1 MEIDQLR
8 QRHERVLRRRSVLE
22 TDNKEKFMP
31 ENAKLPA
38 LQIQNVTKTFG
49 KKTAVDNVSFDLFP
63 GEVFGFLGPNG
74 AGKTTIIK
82 MVMGFFRPDEGTII
96 INGFNRKTHYEA
108 AMASIGGIVENPE
121 MYNTLSA
128 RLNLK
133 MYARLHKGVTKERID
148 EVLKL
153 VGLLDRADDPV
164 KKYSLG
170 MKQRIGLAQA
180 MLHRPKVLI
189 LDEPTNGLD
198 PAGIHLLRDILKH
211 LAHEEGVAVMVS
223 SHLLS
228 EMQLMC
234 DRIGIINKGKLLR
247 ICSIDDLMNQ
257 AQNSSIYRIKT
268 SDPSKAEKILSE
280 KYENRITNV
289 NSDTLDI
296 EIEEENINECVRLL
310 VASGSDI
317 LGVQKLE
324 SSLEDAFLEI
334 MGGGSQIE

>member
-1 MEIDQLR
+1 MPDS
-8 QRHERVLRRRSVLE
+8 ER
-22 TDNKEKFMP
+22 K
-31 ENAKLPA
+31 PA
-38 LQIQNVTKTFG
+38 LQIENVTKTFG
-49 KKTAVDNVSFDLFP
+49 KKKAVDNVSFDLFP

-82 MVMGFFRPDEGTII
+82 MIMGFFRPDEGTII
-96 INGFNRKTHYEA
+96 INGYNRKTHYEA
-108 AMASIGGIVENPE
+108 AMSSIGGIVENPE
-121 MYNTLSA
+121 MYNSLSA

-133 MYARLHKGVTKERID
+133 MYARLHKGVTEERIS
-148 EVLKL
+148 EVIEM
-153 VGLLDRADDPV
+153 VGLTERANDPI

-198 PAGIHLLRDILKH
+198 PAGIHQLRDILKH
-211 LAHEEGVAVMVS
+211 LAHDEGVTVMVS

-234 DRIGIINKGKLLR
+234 DRIGIINHGKLLQ
-247 ICSIDDLMNQ
+247 ICSIDDLMHR
-257 AQNSSIYRIKT
+257 AQNSSVYRIKT
-268 SDPSKAEKILSE
+268 SNPAKAKEILAE
-280 KYENRITNV
+280 QYPNRISNIG
-289 NSDTLDI
+289 SDTLDI
-296 EIEEENINECVRLL
+296 EIEESQINECVRSL

-334 MGGGSQIE
+334 TGGGIDVE

>member
-1 MEIDQLR
+1 MSEQ
-8 QRHERVLRRRSVLE
+8 
-22 TDNKEKFMP
+22 EKQ
-31 ENAKLPA
+31 PA

-49 KKTAVDNVSFDLFP
+49 KKTAVDNVSFDIYP

-82 MVMGFFRPDEGTII
+82 MVMGFFRPDNGTII

-121 MYNTLSA
+121 MYNSLSA
-128 RLNLK
+128 RLNLQ
-133 MYARLHKGVTKERID
+133 MYARLHEGVTKERID
-148 EVLKL
+148 EVLEL
-153 VGLLDRADDPV
+153 VGLTDRADEPV

-180 MLHRPKVLI
+180 LLHRPKVLI

-198 PAGIHLLRDILKH
+198 PAGIHLLRDILTRC
-211 LAHEEGVAVMVS
+211 AHEEGVAVMVS

-228 EMQLMC
+228 EIQVMC
-234 DRIGIINKGKLLR
+234 DRIGIINHGKLLQ
-247 ICSIDDLMNQ
+247 ICSIDDFVNQ
-257 AQNSSIYRIKT
+257 AQSSTVYRIKT
-268 SDPSKAEKILSE
+268 SDPAKAKEILSK
-280 KYENRITNV
+280 KYTNRIFNV
-289 NSDTLDI
+289 NEDTLDI
-296 EIEEENINECVRLL
+296 EIEEEQINECVRTL

-324 SSLEDAFLEI
+324 SSLEEAFLEI
-334 MGGGSQIE
+334 TGGGVHVE

>member
-1 MEIDQLR
+1 MVYEEIKMSASDIR
-8 QRHERVLRRRSVLE
+8 
-22 TDNKEKFMP
+22 
-31 ENAKLPA
+31 PA

-49 KKTAVDNVSFDLFP
+49 RKTAVDNVSFDLYP

-133 MYARLHKGVTKERID
+133 MYARLHKGVTSERID
-148 EVLKL
+148 EVLEL
-153 VGLLDRADDPV
+153 VALSDRADDPV

-180 MLHRPKVLI
+180 MLHHPKVLI

-198 PAGIHLLRDILKH
+198 PAGIHLLRDVLKKP
-211 LAHEEGVAVMVS
+211 AYDEGVAVMVS

-234 DRIGIINKGKLLR
+234 DRIGIISHGKLLQ
-247 ICSIDDLMNQ
+247 ICSIEDLMQ
-257 AQNSSIYRIKT
+257 KAQSSSVYRIKT
-268 SDPSKAEKILSE
+268 SNPSKAKEILSE
-280 KYENRITNV
+280 VYPNRISNIG
-289 NSDTLDI
+289 SDTLDI
-296 EIEEENINECVRLL
+296 EIDETQINECVRTL

-317 LGVQKLE
+317 LGVQKQE
-324 SSLEDAFLEI
+324 STLEDIFLEI
-334 MGGGSQIE
+334 TGGGSENE

>member
-1 MEIDQLR
+1 MSEQ
-8 QRHERVLRRRSVLE
+8 
-22 TDNKEKFMP
+22 EKQ
-31 ENAKLPA
+31 PA

-49 KKTAVDNVSFDLFP
+49 KKTAVDNVSFDIYP

-82 MVMGFFRPDEGTII
+82 MVMGFFRPDSGTII

-121 MYNTLSA
+121 MYNSLSA
-128 RLNLK
+128 RLNLQ
-133 MYARLHKGVTKERID
+133 MYARLHDGVTKERID
-148 EVLKL
+148 EVLEL
-153 VGLLDRADDPV
+153 VGLSDRADEPV

-180 MLHRPKVLI
+180 LLHRPKVLI

-198 PAGIHLLRDILKH
+198 PAGIHLLRDILTQC
-211 LAHEEGVAVMVS
+211 AHEEGVAVMVS

-228 EMQLMC
+228 EIQVMC
-234 DRIGIINKGKLLR
+234 DRIGIINHGKLLQ
-247 ICSIDDLMNQ
+247 ICSIDDFVNQ
-257 AQNSSIYRIKT
+257 AQSSTVYRIKT
-268 SDPSKAEKILSE
+268 SDPAKAKEILSE
-280 KYENRITNV
+280 KYNNRIFNV
-289 NSDTLDI
+289 NEDTLDI
-296 EIEEENINECVRLL
+296 EIEEEQINECVRTL

-324 SSLEDAFLEI
+324 SSLEEAFLEI
-334 MGGGSQIE
+334 TGGGVHVE

>member
-1 MEIDQLR
+1 MSEQ
-8 QRHERVLRRRSVLE
+8 
-22 TDNKEKFMP
+22 EKQ
-31 ENAKLPA
+31 PA

-49 KKTAVDNVSFDLFP
+49 KKTAVDNVSFDIYP

-82 MVMGFFRPDEGTII
+82 MVMGFFRPDNGTII

-121 MYNTLSA
+121 MYNSLSA
-128 RLNLK
+128 RLNLQ
-133 MYARLHKGVTKERID
+133 MYARLHEGVTKERID
-148 EVLKL
+148 EVLEL
-153 VGLLDRADDPV
+153 VGLSDRADEPV

-180 MLHRPKVLI
+180 LLHRPKVLI

-198 PAGIHLLRDILKH
+198 PAGIHLLRDILTQC
-211 LAHEEGVAVMVS
+211 AHEEGVAVMVS

-228 EMQLMC
+228 EIQVMC
-234 DRIGIINKGKLLR
+234 DRIGIINHGKLLQ
-247 ICSIDDLMNQ
+247 ICSIDDFVNQ
-257 AQNSSIYRIKT
+257 AQSSTVYRIKT
-268 SDPSKAEKILSE
+268 SDPAKAKEILSE
-280 KYENRITNV
+280 KYNNRIFNV
-289 NSDTLDI
+289 NEDTLDI
-296 EIEEENINECVRLL
+296 EIEEEQINECVRTL

-324 SSLEDAFLEI
+324 SSLEEAFLEI
-334 MGGGSQIE
+334 TGGGVHVE

>member
-1 MEIDQLR
+1 MSEQ
-8 QRHERVLRRRSVLE
+8 
-22 TDNKEKFMP
+22 EKQ
-31 ENAKLPA
+31 PA

-49 KKTAVDNVSFDLFP
+49 KKTAVDNVSFDIYP

-82 MVMGFFRPDEGTII
+82 MVMGFFRPDNGTII

-121 MYNTLSA
+121 MYNSLSA
-128 RLNLK
+128 RLNLQ
-133 MYARLHKGVTKERID
+133 MYARLHEGVTKERID
-148 EVLKL
+148 EVLEL
-153 VGLLDRADDPV
+153 VGLTDRADEPV

-180 MLHRPKVLI
+180 LLHRPKVLI

-198 PAGIHLLRDILKH
+198 PAGIHLLRDILTQC
-211 LAHEEGVAVMVS
+211 AHEEGVAVMVS

-228 EMQLMC
+228 EIQVMC
-234 DRIGIINKGKLLR
+234 DRIGIINHGKLLQ
-247 ICSIDDLMNQ
+247 ICSIDDFVNQ
-257 AQNSSIYRIKT
+257 AQSSTVYRIKT
-268 SDPSKAEKILSE
+268 SDPAKAKEILSG
-280 KYENRITNV
+280 KYNNRIFNV
-289 NSDTLDI
+289 NEDTLDI
-296 EIEEENINECVRLL
+296 EIEEEQINECVRTL

-324 SSLEDAFLEI
+324 SSLEEAFLEI
-334 MGGGSQIE
+334 TGGGVHVE

>member
-1 MEIDQLR
+1 MVYEEIKMSASDIR
-8 QRHERVLRRRSVLE
+8 
-22 TDNKEKFMP
+22 
-31 ENAKLPA
+31 PA

-49 KKTAVDNVSFDLFP
+49 RKTAVDNVSFDLYP

-133 MYARLHKGVTKERID
+133 MYARLHKGVTSERID
-148 EVLKL
+148 EVLEL
-153 VGLLDRADDPV
+153 VGLSDRADDPV

-180 MLHRPKVLI
+180 MLHHPKVLI

-198 PAGIHLLRDILKH
+198 PAGIHLLRDVLKK

-234 DRIGIINKGKLLR
+234 DRIGIISHGKLLQ
-247 ICSIDDLMNQ
+247 ICSIEDLMQ
-257 AQNSSIYRIKT
+257 KAQSSSVYRIKA
-268 SDPSKAEKILSE
+268 SNPSKAKEILSE
-280 KYENRITNV
+280 VYPNRISNIG
-289 NSDTLDI
+289 SDTLDI
-296 EIEEENINECVRLL
+296 EIDETQINECVRTL

-317 LGVQKLE
+317 LGVQKQE
-324 SSLEDAFLEI
+324 STLEDIFLEI
-334 MGGGSQIE
+334 TGGGSENE

>member
-1 MEIDQLR
+1 MSASDIR
-8 QRHERVLRRRSVLE
+8 
-22 TDNKEKFMP
+22 
-31 ENAKLPA
+31 PA

-49 KKTAVDNVSFDLFP
+49 RKIAVDNVSFDLYP

-133 MYARLHKGVTKERID
+133 MYARLHKGVTSERID
-148 EVLKL
+148 EVLEL
-153 VGLLDRADDPV
+153 VGLSDRADDPV

-180 MLHRPKVLI
+180 MLHHPKVLI

-198 PAGIHLLRDILKH
+198 PAGIHLLRDVLKK

-234 DRIGIINKGKLLR
+234 DRIGIISHGKLLQ
-247 ICSIDDLMNQ
+247 ICSIEDLMQ
-257 AQNSSIYRIKT
+257 KAQSSSVYRIKT
-268 SDPSKAEKILSE
+268 SNPSKAKEILSE
-280 KYENRITNV
+280 VYPNRISNIG
-289 NSDTLDI
+289 SDTLDI
-296 EIEEENINECVRLL
+296 EIDETQINECVRTL

-317 LGVQKLE
+317 LGVQKQE
-324 SSLEDAFLEI
+324 STLEDIFLEI
-334 MGGGSQIE
+334 TGGGSENE

>member
-1 MEIDQLR
+1 MVYEEIKMSSSDIR
-8 QRHERVLRRRSVLE
+8 
-22 TDNKEKFMP
+22 
-31 ENAKLPA
+31 PA

-49 KKTAVDNVSFDLFP
+49 RKTAVDNVSFDLYP

-133 MYARLHKGVTKERID
+133 MYARLHKGVTSERID
-148 EVLKL
+148 EVLEL
-153 VGLLDRADDPV
+153 VGLSDRADDPV

-180 MLHRPKVLI
+180 MLHHPKVLI

-198 PAGIHLLRDILKH
+198 PAGIHLLRDVLKK

-234 DRIGIINKGKLLR
+234 DRIGIISHGKLLQ
-247 ICSIDDLMNQ
+247 ICSIEDLMQ
-257 AQNSSIYRIKT
+257 KAQSSSVYRIKT
-268 SDPSKAEKILSE
+268 SNPSKAKEILSE
-280 KYENRITNV
+280 VYPNRISNIG
-289 NSDTLDI
+289 SDTLDI
-296 EIEEENINECVRLL
+296 EIDETQINECVRTL

-317 LGVQKLE
+317 LGVQKQE
-324 SSLEDAFLEI
+324 STLEDIFLEI
-334 MGGGSQIE
+334 TGGGSENE

>member
-1 MEIDQLR
+1 MNFDPAKENVMTSS
-8 QRHERVLRRRSVLE
+8 ER
-22 TDNKEKFMP
+22 K
-31 ENAKLPA
+31 PA

-49 KKTAVDNVSFDLFP
+49 RKTAVDNVSFELYP

-96 INGFNRKTHYEA
+96 INGYNRKTHYEA
-108 AMASIGGIVENPE
+108 AMSSIGGIVENPE

-133 MYARLHKGVTKERID
+133 MYARLHKGVTPERIN
-148 EVLKL
+148 EVLEL
-153 VGLLDRADDPV
+153 VGLSERADEPV

-180 MLHRPKVLI
+180 MLHHPKVLI

-198 PAGIHLLRDILKH
+198 PAGIHQLRDILKK

-234 DRIGIINKGKLLR
+234 DRIGIINHGKLLQ
-247 ICSIDDLMNQ
+247 ICYIDDLMHR
-257 AQNSSIYRIKT
+257 AQTSSVYRIKT
-268 SDPSKAEKILSE
+268 SDPSKAKEILSE
-280 KYENRITNV
+280 AYKNRISNV
-289 NSDTLDI
+289 GADTLDI
-296 EIEEENINECVRLL
+296 DIDETQINECVRTL
-310 VASGSDI
+310 VSGGSDI

-324 SSLEDAFLEI
+324 SSLEDVFLEI
-334 MGGGSQIE
+334 TGGGIQVG

>member
-1 MEIDQLR
+1 MPDS
-8 QRHERVLRRRSVLE
+8 ER
-22 TDNKEKFMP
+22 K
-31 ENAKLPA
+31 PA
-38 LQIQNVTKTFG
+38 LQIENVTKTFG
-49 KKTAVDNVSFDLFP
+49 KKKAVDNVSFDLFP

-82 MVMGFFRPDEGTII
+82 MIMGFFRPDEGTII
-96 INGFNRKTHYEA
+96 INGYNRKTHYEA
-108 AMASIGGIVENPE
+108 AMSSIGGIVENPE

-128 RLNLK
+128 RMNLK
-133 MYARLHKGVTKERID
+133 MYARLHKGVTEERIS
-148 EVLKL
+148 EVIEM
-153 VGLLDRADDPV
+153 VGLTERANDPV

-198 PAGIHLLRDILKH
+198 PAGIHQLRDILKH
-211 LAHEEGVAVMVS
+211 LAHDEGVAVMVS

-234 DRIGIINKGKLLR
+234 DRIGIINHGKLLQ
-247 ICSIDDLMNQ
+247 ICSIDDLMHR
-257 AQNSSIYRIKT
+257 APNSSIYRIKT
-268 SDPSKAEKILSE
+268 SNPAKAKEILAE
-280 KYENRITNV
+280 QYPNRISNV
-289 NSDTLDI
+289 GSDTLDI
-296 EIEEENINECVRLL
+296 EIEESQINECVRSL

-334 MGGGSQIE
+334 TGGGIDVE

>member
-1 MEIDQLR
+1 MSASDIR
-8 QRHERVLRRRSVLE
+8 
-22 TDNKEKFMP
+22 
-31 ENAKLPA
+31 PA

-49 KKTAVDNVSFDLFP
+49 RKTAVDNVSFDLYP

-133 MYARLHKGVTKERID
+133 MYARLHKGVTSERID
-148 EVLKL
+148 EVLEL
-153 VGLLDRADDPV
+153 VGLSDRADDPV

-180 MLHRPKVLI
+180 MLHHPKVLI

-198 PAGIHLLRDILKH
+198 PAGIHLLRDVLKK

-234 DRIGIINKGKLLR
+234 DRIGIISHGKLLQ
-247 ICSIDDLMNQ
+247 ICSIEDLMQ
-257 AQNSSIYRIKT
+257 KAQSSSVYRIKA
-268 SDPSKAEKILSE
+268 SNPSKAKEILSE
-280 KYENRITNV
+280 VYPNRISNIG
-289 NSDTLDI
+289 SDTLDI
-296 EIEEENINECVRLL
+296 EIDETQINECVRTL

-317 LGVQKLE
+317 LGVQKQE
-324 SSLEDAFLEI
+324 STLEDIFLEI
-334 MGGGSQIE
+334 TGGGSENE